1 MSIKNKALLVNLKI
15 SQMSGFKIDK
25 GATEQ
30 VALTNNSSLEAGRY
44 NKNLFASTDLLSN
57 IKSKTNDI
65 RKKFY
70 HNTLPWGLKGTHMLP
85 SANFMDFSAEF
96 RADKKDWFSLVDEFI
111 VGIPK
116 IKVDAPRVLGKMYN
130 EADYPTEEEARA
142 RFSMDME
149 ITSIPD
155 DDFRVQGI
163 SDDELDTIRKDITN
177 KVTTATEDAMSVAW
191 QRLYDTVSHMAE
203 TLADPAKNFKNTLV
217 ENTQDICSV
226 LTRLN
231 VTDDPNLEKLRQ
243 EVEASLTTTNP
254 EVLRHDPDARRD
266 TAEDAKAIM
275 DKMGSFMRGGN

>member
-231 VTDDPNLEKLRQ
+231 VTDDPNLERLRQ

>member
-30 VALTNNSSLEAGRY
+30 VALTNNSSMEAGRY

-177 KVTTATEDAMSVAW
+177 KVTTATEDAMNVAW

-231 VTDDPNLEKLRQ
+231 VTDDPNLERLRQ

>member
-30 VALTNNSSLEAGRY
+30 VALTNNSSMEAGRY

-155 DDFRVQGI
+155 DDFRGQGI
-163 SDDELDTIRKDITN
+163 SEDELDTIRKDITN
-177 KVTTATEDAMSVAW
+177 KVTTATEDAMNVAW

-231 VTDDPNLEKLRQ
+231 VTDDPNLERLRQ

>member
-30 VALTNNSSLEAGRY
+30 VALNNNSSMEAGRY

-177 KVTTATEDAMSVAW
+177 KVTTATEDAMNVAW

-231 VTDDPNLEKLRQ
+231 VTDDPNLERLRQ

>member
-30 VALTNNSSLEAGRY
+30 VALNNNSSMEAGRY

-116 IKVDAPRVLGKMYN
+116 IKVDAPRVLCKMYN

-177 KVTTATEDAMSVAW
+177 KVTTATEDAMNVAW

-231 VTDDPNLEKLRQ
+231 VTDDPNLERLRQ

>member
-30 VALTNNSSLEAGRY
+30 VALTNNSSMEAGRY

-177 KVTTATEDAMSVAW
+177 KVTTATEDSMNVAW

-231 VTDDPNLEKLRQ
+231 VTDDPNLERLRQ

>member
-30 VALTNNSSLEAGRY
+30 VALTNNSSMEAGRY

-163 SDDELDTIRKDITN
+163 SEDELDTIRKDITN
-177 KVTTATEDAMSVAW
+177 KVTTATEDAMNVAW

-231 VTDDPNLEKLRQ
+231 VTDDPNLERLRQ
-243 EVEASLTTTNP
+243 EVEASLTTTHP

>member
-30 VALTNNSSLEAGRY
+30 VALNNNSSMEAGRY

-96 RADKKDWFSLVDEFI
+96 RADKKDWCSLVDEFI

-163 SDDELDTIRKDITN
+163 SEDELDTIRKDITN
-177 KVTTATEDAMSVAW
+177 KVTTATEDAMNVAW

-231 VTDDPNLEKLRQ
+231 VTDDPNLERLRQ

>member
-30 VALTNNSSLEAGRY
+30 VALTNNSSMEAGRY

-116 IKVDAPRVLGKMYN
+116 IKVDAPRVLGKMFN

-177 KVTTATEDAMSVAW
+177 KVTTATEDSMNVAW

-231 VTDDPNLEKLRQ
+231 VTDDPNLERLRQ

>member
-30 VALTNNSSLEAGRY
+30 VALNNNSSMEAGRY

-96 RADKKDWFSLVDEFI
+96 RADKKEWFSLVDEFI

-177 KVTTATEDAMSVAW
+177 KVTTATEDAMNVAW

-231 VTDDPNLEKLRQ
+231 VTDDPNLERLRQ

>member
-30 VALTNNSSLEAGRY
+30 VALTNNSSMEAGRY

-163 SDDELDTIRKDITN
+163 SEDELDTIRKDITN
-177 KVTTATEDAMSVAW
+177 KVTTATEDAMNVAW

-231 VTDDPNLEKLRQ
+231 VTDDPNLERLRQ

>member
-30 VALTNNSSLEAGRY
+30 VALNNNSSMEAGRY

-85 SANFMDFSAEF
+85 SANFMDFRAEF
-96 RADKKDWFSLVDEFI
+96 RADKKDWCSLVDEFI
-111 VGIPK
+111 VGIPT

-163 SDDELDTIRKDITN
+163 SEDELDTIRKDITN
-177 KVTTATEDAMSVAW
+177 KVTTATEDAMNVAW

-231 VTDDPNLEKLRQ
+231 VTDDPNLERLRQ

>member
-30 VALTNNSSLEAGRY
+30 VALNNNSSMEAGRY

-163 SDDELDTIRKDITN
+163 SEDELDTIRKDITN
-177 KVTTATEDAMSVAW
+177 KVTTATEDAMNVAW

-231 VTDDPNLEKLRQ
+231 VTDDPNLERLRQ

>member
-30 VALTNNSSLEAGRY
+30 VALTNNSSMEAGRY

-163 SDDELDTIRKDITN
+163 SEDELDTIRKDITN
-177 KVTTATEDAMSVAW
+177 KVTTATEDAMNVAW

-231 VTDDPNLEKLRQ
+231 VTDDPNLERLRQ

-275 DKMGSFMRGGN
+275 DKMGSFMRVGN